1 MQHSALRV
9 YRYMHPMGIII
20 SAGKT
25 QSLFHDQFIDLRF
38 EIIFFCCLNLLY
50 FNLIDISYK
59 ASKRNKSK
67 QKKVGNEHNNQKTE
81 KRK

>member
-1 MQHSALRV
+1 
-9 YRYMHPMGIII
+9 MHPRDIVI
-20 SAGKT
+20 SAGKI

-38 EIIFFCCLNLLY
+38 EIIFFRCLNLLY